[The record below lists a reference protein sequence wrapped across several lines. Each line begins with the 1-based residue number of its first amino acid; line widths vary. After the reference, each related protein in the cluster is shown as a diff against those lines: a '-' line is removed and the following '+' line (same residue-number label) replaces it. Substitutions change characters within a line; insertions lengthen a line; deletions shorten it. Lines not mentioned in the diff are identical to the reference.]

1 MSRRTIAVLLT
12 MDGAAESTATAL
24 QLVECLM
31 LRGHRV
37 TVYAAEAAAGLTA
50 GDSEVTGTVAA
61 LLRRGV
67 HGGNL
72 DWVVDEAATRRLGV
86 DDRCVPGVVPGS
98 PSDLWAFVRAADLV
112 LSPGKA

>member
-1 MSRRTIAVLLT
+1 
-12 MDGAAESTATAL
+12 
-24 QLVECLM
+24 
-31 LRGHRV
+31 
-37 TVYAAEAAAGLTA
+37 
-50 GDSEVTGTVAA
+50 VAA

>member
-1 MSRRTIAVLLT
+1 MSRRTIALVLT
-12 MDGAAESTATAL
+12 EDGAAESTATAL

-37 TVYAAEAAAGLTA
+37 TVYAAEAAAGLTTGDTEITSAVA
-50 GDSEVTGTVAA
+50 G

-72 DWVVDEAATRRLGV
+72 DWVVDEEAARRLGV
-86 DDRCVPGVVPGS
+86 EDRYVPGVVPGS
-98 PSDLWAFVRAADLV
+98 PSDLWAFVRAADVV
-112 LSPGKA
+112 LSPGRA

>member
-1 MSRRTIAVLLT
+1 MSRRTIAVVLT
-12 MDGAAESTATAL
+12 EDGAAESTATAL

-37 TVYAAEAAAGLTA
+37 TVYAAEAAVGLTA
-50 GDSEVTGTVAA
+50 GDSETTGAVAA
-61 LLRRGV
+61 LLRAGV

-86 DDRCVPGVVPGS
+86 DGRCVPGVIPGS
-98 PSDLWAFVRAADLV
+98 PSDLWGFVRVADLV